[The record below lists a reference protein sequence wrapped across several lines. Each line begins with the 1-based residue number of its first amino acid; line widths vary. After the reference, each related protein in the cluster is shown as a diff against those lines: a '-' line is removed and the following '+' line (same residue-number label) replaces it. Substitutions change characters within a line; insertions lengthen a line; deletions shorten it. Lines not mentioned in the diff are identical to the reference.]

1 MHHGGGP
8 AQDLH
13 LFPTKRCHY
22 TTDEKP
28 FQGKRNRLLQ
38 FVKQCTIME
47 AQIEQRPSGCKGSN
61 VRLWGY
67 KREWGQNPRMNQ
79 YRGHRDSY
87 PLAKASHWGDLRRQG
102 RESFEV
108 RVGRTAVVD
117 GIFAKNGYGDVRFV
131 QTIAFF
137 LSYKSIWNFRGRR
150 VCRMTLRLNKRMG
163 CKSPR
168 CRRCKCRGGL
178 LLTKVSHW
186 GKP

>member
-1 MHHGGGP
+1 MYYNGS
-8 AQDLH
+8 A
-13 LFPTKRCHY
+13 
-22 TTDEKP
+22 
-28 FQGKRNRLLQ
+28 NRTEALLLQ
-38 FVKQCTIME
+38 RLIMPGFGAIKGNGVKIP
-47 AQIEQRPSGCKGSN
+47 AF
-61 VRLWGY
+61 
-67 KREWGQNPRMNQ
+67 NQ
-79 YRGHRDSY
+79 YRGHRETHS
-87 PLAKASHWGDLRRQG
+87 LAKVSHWGNLRRQNAL
-102 RESFEV
+102 SFEV

>member
-1 MHHGGGP
+1 MKTHNCSFDTLLP
-8 AQDLH
+8 NILL
-13 LFPTKRCHY
+13 LFSHSCAIIYAK
-22 TTDEKP
+22 
-28 FQGKRNRLLQ
+28 
-38 FVKQCTIME
+38 
-47 AQIEQRPSGCKGSN
+47 IEQRPLGCKDRCQALGLNKGMGS
-61 VRLWGY
+61 GSY
-67 KREWGQNPRMNQ
+67 PNPRINQ
-79 YRGHRDSY
+79 YRGHRDPY
-87 PLAKASHWGDLRRQG
+87 PLAKASHWGNLRRQNVL
-102 RESFEV
+102 SFEV

-131 QTIAFF
+131 RTIAFF